1 MKGEASMVTLTID
14 GKTVQAEEGAMVL
27 DVANETGIYIPTL
40 CVNEAVTPYGACRMC
55 LVEIKTASGRERL
68 VTSCLYPVEEG
79 LEAQTNSE
87 KVLRNRRTII
97 DLLLARCPESAIIQ
111 DMARQLG
118 VEESSYSPEDHG
130 NCILCALCVRACQEV
145 VGVSAI
151 SLVNRG
157 VEREMAI
164 PFLDDSTACIACGSC
179 SYICPTNAITMEDS
193 GGIRTI
199 RMPNNETEFEMV
211 PCKVCGNY
219 WMPQKQVDYISR
231 TTGIEPEFFDI
242 CTNCRD

>member
-27 DVANETGIYIPTL
+27 DVATEKGISIPTL
-40 CVNEAVTPYGACRMC
+40 CAHESVTPYGACRLC
-55 LVEIKTASGRERL
+55 LVEVKTAGGRERL

-79 LEAQTNSE
+79 LEVQTNSE
-87 KVLRNRRTII
+87 KIFRNRQAII
-97 DLLLARCPESAIIQ
+97 DLLLARCPESTVIQ
-111 DMARQLG
+111 DMARELG
-118 VEESSYSPEDHG
+118 VEKSSYSPEDHG

-164 PFLDDSTACIACGSC
+164 PFFDDSTACSACGSC

-199 RMPNNETEFEMV
+199 RMPNNVTEFDMV
-211 PCKVCGNY
+211 QCKVCGNY

-231 TTGIEPEFFDI
+231 TTGIEPGFFDR
-242 CTNCRD
+242 CTTCRD